1 MVTGSTFQDPVHS
14 RPSQPLDNPSI
25 SFDAGLQ
32 LGPRRSNKSSM
43 RSERTSL
50 QSTSTD
56 DTLSVS
62 TRGNN
67 PSHSFGS
74 TQASDHH
81 LRPKDSLSDPSHS
94 LRTPYKASP
103 LPHGPHKVLR
113 EHRLT
118 TPDPEPYVIPKPSDT
133 CQDNL
138 DKEYTSLATKY
149 IPRALKITETDNT
162 PDRTLSEPKD
172 TQRASSAATTELE
185 RLEMT
190 LSSYLHSRNN
200 QHESSTCPQTAAS
213 TLSRPGNTAKSS
225 TTPKSQY
232 KVEYKEPPTVY
243 NKAQALLLNPKDY
256 SFSDSS
262 EIVKYLPYAPDTAI
276 DLYNI
281 RMPTPEETR
290 YPSQSCEVWAL
301 HIFKLLDQVTTFRP
315 TYYIT
320 DKLVPVQE
328 IGFWPEY
335 GELHIAYIQLIHQS
349 LTRRS
354 ERDSLGPIPEWPA
367 SDHLFHAEA
376 FEVAAVSFRDQMEQ
390 SIQKLYDIITK
401 STNQSSYPTCVTGQ
415 FSHDHPMP
423 ENLCN
428 RTMQLSPDR
437 SLTASATFKASTPPL
452 LRSSEESLSKF
463 GEFSSNSNDLSLP
476 AVSTEEIVEYTTH
489 TSNKWPGTNNLP
501 LCTSSTEPKRTI
513 RHTGSSM
520 QLGAIAAQAH
530 TSTSMRPKNSSAHEL
545 PSVRVSNES
554 SDSSLDIPGPF
565 QVLTAPIEPLLQES
579 SRQSS
584 KSSPH

>member
-25 SFDAGLQ
+25 SFDAGPQ

-94 LRTPYKASP
+94 LRTPYKASL
-103 LPHGPHKVLR
+103 LPHRPHKVLR

-133 CQDNL
+133 RQDNL

-149 IPRALKITETDNT
+149 IPRALKITETDNM
-162 PDRTLSEPKD
+162 PDRTLSKPKD

-276 DLYNI
+276 
-281 RMPTPEETR
+281 
-290 YPSQSCEVWAL
+290 
-301 HIFKLLDQVTTFRP
+301 
-315 TYYIT
+315 
-320 DKLVPVQE
+320 
-328 IGFWPEY
+328 
-335 GELHIAYIQLIHQS
+335 
-349 LTRRS
+349 
-354 ERDSLGPIPEWPA
+354 
-367 SDHLFHAEA
+367 
-376 FEVAAVSFRDQMEQ
+376 
-390 SIQKLYDIITK
+390 
-401 STNQSSYPTCVTGQ
+401 
-415 FSHDHPMP
+415 
-423 ENLCN
+423 
-428 RTMQLSPDR
+428 
-437 SLTASATFKASTPPL
+437 
-452 LRSSEESLSKF
+452 
-463 GEFSSNSNDLSLP
+463 
-476 AVSTEEIVEYTTH
+476 
-489 TSNKWPGTNNLP
+489 
-501 LCTSSTEPKRTI
+501 
-513 RHTGSSM
+513 
-520 QLGAIAAQAH
+520 
-530 TSTSMRPKNSSAHEL
+530 
-545 PSVRVSNES
+545 

-584 KSSPH
+584 KSSPHRSTEKQQLIESQQSQPLLQEPTVTEIAEDILQIVESPTPTAGSQAPSIDLMLLDKSDWFSEVMSCLEQPVGNGESTELVHIAAKPEI